1 MHVLHYRLL
10 APGMEL
16 ADCCGDHVE
25 AAAATG
31 YLEQVDCAV
40 EHGCGLVDVA
50 LADVRESQISR
61 G

>member
-10 APGMEL
+10 APGTEL
-16 ADCCGDHVE
+16 AGCCGDHVE
-25 AAAATG
+25 ATAAAG
-31 YLEQVDCAV
+31 YLEQVDCPV

-50 LADVRESQISR
+50 LTDVGE